1 MLDQPTLAAIR
12 FGYGLPL
19 PKAAPVTPDAML
31 AALRGPDTMAKAHPT
46 EGIEAVRPLVAAAQE
61 ARRALRKDES
71 LRDPYR
77 VAMRAVATLADRH
90 TRAGFAR
97 ALDAPDGFRERLC
110 AFWADHFTARARSA
124 AERPLPGALV
134 HDAIRPN
141 VTGRFGD
148 MLVAATLHPAMLAYL
163 DQTASVG
170 PGSAFGLRRG
180 RGLNENLAREVME
193 LHSLGVGAAYGQSD
207 VRQMALLLTG
217 LDANAADGF
226 VFRPDRAEPGAEVV
240 LGRAYGGDGVA
251 PIAAALRDIALR
263 PETAAHI
270 ARKLAVHFVSDTPDA
285 GLVAALT
292 EAYAATGGD
301 LMAVYTA
308 LLAHPAAW
316 EPRLMKARQP
326 MEFVLA
332 ALRALGMTGAELRR
346 MGQGPAA
353 RLLTRPMA
361 LMGQDW
367 QAPPGPDGWPE
378 AAEAWITPQGMAAR
392 ITWAMEVPGR
402 LVVPMPDPV
411 DFMRRCLGDAA
422 DERLAWAA
430 ARAETTREGVG
441 LVLASPAFNRR

>member
-1 MLDQPTLAAIR
+1 
-12 FGYGLPL
+12 
-19 PKAAPVTPDAML
+19 
-31 AALRGPDTMAKAHPT
+31 
-46 EGIEAVRPLVAAAQE
+46 
-61 ARRALRKDES
+61 
-71 LRDPYR
+71 
-77 VAMRAVATLADRH
+77 
-90 TRAGFAR
+90 
-97 ALDAPDGFRERLC
+97 
-110 AFWADHFTARARSA
+110 
-124 AERPLPGALV
+124 
-134 HDAIRPN
+134 
-141 VTGRFGD
+141 

-170 PGSAFGLRRG
+170 PGSAFGVRRG
-180 RGLNENLAREVME
+180 RGVNENLAREVME
-193 LHSLGVGAAYGQSD
+193 LHSLGVGAVYDQGD

-240 LGRAYGGDGVA
+240 LGRAYGGAGVA
-251 PIAAALRDIALR
+251 PIEAALRDIALR
-263 PETAAHI
+263 DDTAKHI
-270 ARKLAVHFVSDTPDA
+270 ARKLAVHFVSDAPDA

-292 EAYAATGGD
+292 AAYLDTGGD
-301 LMAVYTA
+301 LLAVYAA

-326 MEFVLA
+326 VDFILA
-332 ALRALGMTGAELRR
+332 ALRALGMTGADMRR
-346 MGQGPAA
+346 MAQGPAA

-367 QAPPGPDGWPE
+367 QTPPGPDGWAE

-411 DFMRRCLGDAA
+411 DFMRRCLGGAV
-422 DERLAWAA
+422 DERLEWAA

-441 LVLASPAFNRR
+441 LVLSSPAFNRR